1 MEFEKDGLKYT
12 TDNEIVASAFL
23 NSGFKRTDV
32 DEEETAEAVG
42 TEETAEPVEETEK
55 ATEFEEVDE

>member
-23 NSGFKRTDV
+23 NSGFVRTDV
-32 DEEETAEAVG
+32 DEEAEAEETTETVET
-42 TEETAEPVEETEK
+42 TEETET
-55 ATEFEEVDE
+55 TDTEEVDE

>member
-1 MEFEKDGLKYT
+1 MVFEKDGLKYT
-12 TDNEIVASAFL
+12 TDNVASAFL

-32 DEEETAEAVG
+32 EEEETAEAVG

>member
-1 MEFEKDGLKYT
+1 MEFEKDGVKYT

-32 DEEETAEAVG
+32 EEEAQEAEGTA
-42 TEETAEPVEETEK
+42 ETAEPVEETEK